1 MSRICSSKIVQ
12 INQTKPAWLRDF
24 HYQSEKVDKLFL
36 WLTADLSL
44 GFSTASGEGSLVVT
58 GRARSSRVVF
68 LYIFRCMT
76 HSDSSKSSK

>member
-44 GFSTASGEGSLVVT
+44 GFSLVVT